1 MVRMIPSWSG
11 WSMRSQLCGVAVT
24 EQPIP
29 PNRRKRATTELVA
42 IQVMSI
48 LLLLIYP
55 STLRG
60 VIPGVPALAGEM
72 VQELPVPPFW
82 IFIACFF
89 SWSFFH
95 DPTSILTHMRCFD
108 EIGKESSCIIG
119 WESFGE
125 EEAFEGTFSP
135 KIPSGTPVGPSLWMC
150 DTCLLLKSSLWSTYF
165 LLPHVFIFFS
175 PFKYFLPL
183 AVCDWTPWSLN
194 SLGISP
200 LL

>member
-1 MVRMIPSWSG
+1 
-11 WSMRSQLCGVAVT
+11 MRSQLCGVAVT

-29 PNRRKRATTELVA
+29 PDRSKRATTELVA

-48 LLLLIYP
+48 LFLLIYP
-55 STLRG
+55 PTHWG
-60 VIPGVPALAGEM
+60 VIPCVPALAGET
-72 VQELPVPPFW
+72 VQELPAPPFW
-82 IFIACFF
+82 IFIACFLIGVISMIQLQ
-89 SWSFFH
+89 SW
-95 DPTSILTHMRCFD
+95 PTRGGVMKLGR
-108 EIGKESSCIIG
+108 GGNCITG

-125 EEAFEGTFSP
+125 EEDFEATVSP
-135 KIPSGTPVGPSLWMC
+135 KIPSGTLVGPSLWMC
-150 DTCLLLKSSLWSTYF
+150 GICLPLKSSLWSTYF
-165 LLPHVFIFFS
+165 LLPHIFIFFS